1 MSVAPTYPAVP
12 KNAYHRS
19 TLVYTGSPSWPHAY
33 FHAFF
38 HLVVVYLDTRRREI
52 MDPGAPGCYEIAI
65 YAHIQ
70 CCFPYRYG
78 GIFRIGDVVTEQGCA
93 RYLHQEQ
100 GSCFMATRQPV
111 AFELEIPFHID
122 VDRPT
127 TDFVFHNAERV
138 YPDAI
143 GQHYTAYFAVPDI
156 EQPAISIGE
165 QAQRVERISFHPYI
179 FPMPHQLKCTVGF
192 IAVGR
197 NIAAPF
203 DVEGGPVI
211 AKSTVAAQGYAR
223 DTDKRADPRAIGR

>member
-19 TLVYTGSPSWPHAY
+19 TMVYTGSPSWPHAY
-33 FHAFF
+33 LHVFF
-38 HLVVVYLDTRRREI
+38 HLVVVYLDTRRPKI
-52 MDPGAPGCYEIAI
+52 MDPGAPGCYEIAV
-65 YAHIQ
+65 YTHIQ
-70 CCFPYRYG
+70 RSHPYRDG
-78 GIFRIGDVVTEQGCA
+78 GIFRIDDVVAQQRSA

-100 GSCFMATRQPV
+100 GSRFVATPQPV
-111 AFELEIPFHID
+111 TFKFKLTLHID

-127 TDFVFHNAERV
+127 TDFVFHDAERV

-165 QAQRVERISFHPYI
+165 QAQRVERISLHPYI
-179 FPMPHQLKCTVGF
+179 SPMPHQLKCTVGF

-197 NIAAPF
+197 NIAAPL
-203 DVEGGPVI
+203 D
-211 AKSTVAAQGYAR
+211 
-223 DTDKRADPRAIGR
+223 